1 LTFLFWCVI
10 INTSKE
16 REVNKMINAKE
27 ARQIATEAQTKKKE
41 IANNYLL
48 SEFNYFDK
56 LIETAANR
64 GETCI
69 LLRFRDRIHLYD
81 LDTDERNAI
90 IRNYYEALGYQVKF
104 VQKVSYAFSLH
115 W

>member
-1 LTFLFWCVI
+1 
-10 INTSKE
+10 
-16 REVNKMINAKE
+16 MISAKE
-27 ARQIATEAQTKKKE
+27 ARQMATEAQSKKKE
-41 IANNYLL
+41 IANSYLF
-48 SEFNYFDK
+48 SEFNRFDE

-69 LLRFRDRIHLYD
+69 LLRFQDRNRFYD
-81 LDTDERNAI
+81 LDTDERNTI

-104 VQKVSYAFSLH
+104 QQRVSYAFSLS